1 MVSDDRAPLP
11 EDAQFPARM
20 PTMVVAP
27 VCHSPVTRRCGRRHG
42 QSFVKKQA
50 KDSTLDFA
58 FTFSLKLVYCVL
70 NRFMVLYVLNGRFS
84 CTAWVLS
91 MYWADVSHETNPCLV
106 CWIPDITDWPT
117 LQLKPFNLRLN
128 LQ

>member
-1 MVSDDRAPLP
+1 MVSDDGAPLP

-20 PTMVVAP
+20 PIMVVAP

-70 NRFMVLYVLNGRFS
+70 NRFMVCIEWAFLVYCVGAFYVLGGCFS
-84 CTAWVLS
+84 
-91 MYWADVSHETNPCLV
+91 
-106 CWIPDITDWPT
+106 
-117 LQLKPFNLRLN
+117 
-128 LQ
+128 